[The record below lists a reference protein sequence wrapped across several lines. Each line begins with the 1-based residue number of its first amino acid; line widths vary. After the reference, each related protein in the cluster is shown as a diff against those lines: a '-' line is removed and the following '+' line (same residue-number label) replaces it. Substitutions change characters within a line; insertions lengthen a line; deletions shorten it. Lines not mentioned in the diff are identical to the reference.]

1 MLGGYREITSYYLYH
16 GDKTL
21 PIDKILRFAIDST
34 DTQNQQLFHGD
45 IIPTH
50 NKPITYLNLHFTTAI
65 LAEL

>member
-1 MLGGYREITSYYLYH
+1 MFGGYREITSYYRYH
-16 GDKTL
+16 GNKTL
-21 PIDKILRFAIDST
+21 PIDNILNFDIDTT

>member
-16 GDKTL
+16 GDKTF
-21 PIDKILRFAIDST
+21 PIDKILRFDIDST

-50 NKPITYLNLHFTTAI
+50 NKPITDLNLHFTTVI

>member
-16 GDKTL
+16 GDKTF
-21 PIDKILRFAIDST
+21 PIDKILSFDIDTT

-45 IIPTH
+45 IIPTQ
-50 NKPITYLNLHFTTAI
+50 NKPITDLNLHFTTAI